1 MMARMLSQLPLP
13 LLPAGAAEIAPG
25 VGFMAGDGGGLVTV
39 HGLATFAWDAGD
51 EAGRRLAAVQL
62 VRVRAASQGQVAE
75 AFGVDPATIWRWDQA
90 LAAEGVAGLVPAR
103 RGPKGASK
111 LTPELAARITRLDA
125 AGATLREIAA
135 ATGVSTFSVRNALG
149 RVPAGSRPA
158 AGAEGRGGPVTGND
172 DAGRDPVPVLPDP
185 VPRDGERAL
194 ARRGL
199 LGEGAGP
206 VFTPGARYPLA
217 GLLLALPA
225 LEATGLLAAAREV
238 YGRLKD
244 GFYGMGATLLTVVF
258 LALAGEPG
266 AEGATRVPPAAL
278 GRVLGLDRAPEV
290 KTIRRKLGE
299 LAAAGK
305 AAELIM
311 ALARRHA
318 AARPGALG
326 FLHVDGH
333 ARVYYGTRTV
343 QKTHVARL
351 KFPAP
356 ATMETWVTDQDGDPV
371 FMVLAEPS
379 DSLAGELR
387 RLLPALR
394 QVVGAGRRVTVCF
407 DRGGWSPALFAD
419 ITAAGFDVLTWRKGP
434 APDLPAEGFTA
445 ITCTDDRGGRH
456 AYELADTT
464 VALGISDGPRKGQTI
479 SLRQVTRLVPA
490 RAGGIRQIHV
500 LTSRDDL
507 AAGEVCWRMA
517 SRWREENYFRYAR
530 TRFALDALDSYAAA
544 PDDPD
549 RRVPNPARKTAAARV
564 RQADAAAQAA
574 ETARDAALLELR
586 SPAPGQ
592 AAYLANQVINA
603 LNAPVEAAWR
613 ELDEAGQ
620 AAAAV
625 PARVPLG
632 TLSPDMVRLDT
643 ETKQITHAIRMAAY
657 NAETSLARALDGHYA
672 RAGDEA
678 YAVIREALTTS
689 GDICPGPGQLL
700 IRLDPLTAPRR
711 TQALAALCDQ
721 LTAAG
726 TCYPGTD
733 LVLRYEVKSRPNPA

>member
-1 MMARMLSQLPLP
+1 MLSQLPLP
-13 LLPAGAAEIAPG
+13 LLPSGAAEIAPG
-25 VGFMAGDGGGLVTV
+25 VGFLAGEQGGLVTV
-39 HGLATFAWDAGD
+39 HGLATFAWDGGD

-62 VRVRAASQGQVAE
+62 VRLRAASQGQVAE
-75 AFGVDPATIWRWDQA
+75 AFGVDPGTIWRWDQA
-90 LAAEGVAGLVPAR
+90 LAAGGVAGLVPAR

-111 LTPELAARITRLDA
+111 LTPELAERIAGLDA
-125 AGATLREIAA
+125 AGQTLREIAA
-135 ATGVSTFSVRNALG
+135 ATGVSTFTVRNALG
-149 RVPAGSRPA
+149 RVPSSGQPAA
-158 AGAEGRGGPVTGND
+158 AGAAEGSAGPVAGD
-172 DAGRDPVPVLPDP
+172 DYAGQGAVPVLPDP
-185 VPRDGERAL
+185 VPRDAERAL
-194 ARRGL
+194 ARWGL

-225 LEATGLLAAAREV
+225 LEDTGLLQAARGV

-244 GFYGMGATLLTVVF
+244 GFYGLTATLLTLVF
-258 LALAGEPG
+258 LALAGEPR

-305 AAELIM
+305 AAGLIM

-318 AARPGALG
+318 AARPDTLG

-333 ARVYYGTRTV
+333 ARVYHGTRTV
-343 QKTHVARL
+343 QKTHAPRL

-371 FMVLAEPS
+371 FMVVAEPS

-394 QVVGAGRRVTVCF
+394 GIVGQGRRVTVCF

-419 ITAAGFDVLTWRKGP
+419 ITEAGFDLLTWRKGP
-434 APDLPAEGFTA
+434 APDLPADAFTT
-445 ITCTDDRGGRH
+445 ITCTDDRGRAH
-456 AYELADTT
+456 DYELADTT
-464 VALGISDGPRKGQTI
+464 AELGISDGPRKSQTVT
-479 SLRQVTRLVPA
+479 LRQVTRLVPA
-490 RAGGIRQIHV
+490 KAGGTRQIHA
-500 LTSRDDL
+500 LTSRTDL
-507 AAGEVCWRMA
+507 AAGQVCWRLS

-544 PDDPD
+544 PDDPG
-549 RRVPNPARKTAAARV
+549 RMVPNPARKTAAARV
-564 RQADAAAQAA
+564 RQAEAAAQAA
-574 ETARDAALLELR
+574 GTARDAALLQLR

-592 AAYLANQVINA
+592 AAYLTNQVINA
-603 LNAPVEAAWR
+603 LAAPVEAAYR
-613 ELDEAGQ
+613 ELEQADS
-620 AAAAV
+620 AAAAI
-625 PARVPLG
+625 PGRIPLG
-632 TLSPDMVRLDT
+632 TLAPDMVRLDT

-657 NAETSLARALDGHYA
+657 NAETTLARALNGHYA

-678 YAVIREALTTS
+678 YALIREALTTS
-689 GDICPGPGQLL
+689 GDIHPGNGELL

-726 TCYPGTD
+726 ARYPGTD
-733 LVLRYEVKSRPNPA
+733 LVLRYEVKSHPTPA